1 MKKLISLSLSPL
13 LVLSPLVLVSA
24 CATTEQNPNPTIDPA
39 LSAAVNQLNNN
50 PPSLIKAYQQGIPEG
65 EFDYYVN
72 KNYPSRL
79 LEKLIFARNDQLTY
93 AITDEKGDFDLDQ
106 SADNPNLGKIYFKI
120 ELTNAQNQK
129 LKTDL
134 FSLDYQKV
142 PFKSAS
148 LKTQKAR
155 INQGL
160 GPNDVQLKP
169 DLPIFDPSTTAF
181 YNASATHPNVD
192 FAKWKDTVYQK
203 FIPIESN
210 LITKVLSFSTVA
222 SKVNPQN
229 HLISL
234 DLVYYDPTTK
244 EYWNGPAINVGNV
257 QVHQEVNPVVNKT
270 IWQLLNQNQVWILKA
285 NHDAQL
291 NAQNILANT
300 NFDDLKDHWMVS
312 KSIDYQVNEFKLNN
326 DQKTVQFKLQINPTI
341 STDLLTFKLSN

>member
-1 MKKLISLSLSPL
+1 MKKWISLSLSPL
-13 LVLSPLVLVSA
+13 FALSPLVLVSA
-24 CATTEQNPNPTIDPA
+24 CATTEQNPSPTIDPA
-39 LSAAVNQLNNN
+39 LSAAVSQLNNN
-50 PPSLIKAYQQGIPEG
+50 PPSFIKEYQKAIPEG

-79 LEKLIFARNDQLTY
+79 LEKLTFDRNDQFSY
-93 AITDEKGDFDLDQ
+93 AITDENGDFDLDQ

-134 FSLDYQKV
+134 FTLDYQKL
-142 PFKSAS
+142 PFKSTS
-148 LKTQKAR
+148 LKTQKER

-160 GPNDVQLKP
+160 GPTDVQLKP

-203 FIPIESN
+203 FIPIEAN
-210 LITKVLSFSTVA
+210 LVTKVLSFSIVD
-222 SKVNPQN
+222 SKLNPQN

-234 DLVYYDPTTK
+234 DLVYYDPVTK

-257 QVHQEVNPVVNKT
+257 QVHKEVNPVVNKT
-270 IWQLLNQNQVWILKA
+270 IWQLLNQKQIWTLNP
-285 NHDAQL
+285 NHNAQL
-291 NAQNILANT
+291 SAENILANT

-312 KSIDYQVNEFKLNN
+312 KSIDYQVSDFKLNS

-341 STDLLTFKLSN
+341 STDLLTFKLTN